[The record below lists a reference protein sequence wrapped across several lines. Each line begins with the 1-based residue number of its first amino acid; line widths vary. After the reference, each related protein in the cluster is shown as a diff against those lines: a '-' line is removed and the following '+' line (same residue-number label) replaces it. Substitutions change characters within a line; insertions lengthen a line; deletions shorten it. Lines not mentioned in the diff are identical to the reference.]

1 LLASFYRKL
10 PGLALSF
17 LLFTGIA
24 TAQTSQIEGVVK
36 GEDGQPLK
44 DAVIKIERKDIKGNY
59 KTKTKKKGDY
69 IHAGLPLGTY
79 KITVEVEGKDRDTV
93 DNVRTRLGEPSVI
106 NFDLQ
111 AMKAKQAALQ
121 QAAETGQ
128 LTQEQAREMTPEQR
142 AAMEKQ
148 VKERA
153 AALAKNKALNDAF
166 NAGKTA
172 LDAKQYD
179 EAIAQFT
186 KASEMD
192 PKQNVVWSNL
202 AEAYINKAKTTAA
215 PADREAALAKG
226 IETYQKAIEL
236 APNDAGYYNNY
247 ALALAQ
253 AKKFDEMRAAIDKAV
268 SINPAGAG
276 QYYFNLGAILTNTGQ
291 TGPACDAF
299 KKAIDTDPNYAE
311 AHFQYGVCL
320 SAKGTA
326 RPDGTVV
333 YPPEMGEA
341 FNKYLAIAPTG
352 PNAEAAKAMIA
363 QMGGKVDAVY
373 TAPGAKKP
381 TTPRKK

>member
-1 LLASFYRKL
+1 LTASFSRKL

-17 LLFTGIA
+17 LLFTGISV
-24 TAQTSQIEGVVK
+24 AQTSQIEGVVK

-44 DAVIKIERKDIKGNY
+44 DAVIKIERKDIRGNY
-59 KTKTKKKGDY
+59 KTKTKKKGDF

-79 KITVEVEGKDRDTV
+79 KVTVEVAGQDRDVV
-93 DNVRTRLGEPSVI
+93 DNVRTRLGEPTVV
-106 NFDLQ
+106 NFDLA

-121 QAAETGQ
+121 QAAETGT

-148 VKERA
+148 MKDRQA
-153 AALAKNKALNDAF
+153 QLAKNKALNDAF
-166 NAGKTA
+166 NAGKLA
-172 LDAKQYD
+172 LDAKQFD

-202 AEAYINKAKTTAA
+202 AESYINKARAITA
-215 PADREAALAKG
+215 PAERDAALAKG
-226 IETYQKAIEL
+226 IEAYQKAIEL
-236 APNDAGYYNNY
+236 APTDAGYYNNY

-291 TGPACDAF
+291 VGPACDAF
-299 KKAIDTDPNYAE
+299 KKAIDTDANYAE

-320 SAKGTA
+320 SAKGVA
-326 RPDGTVV
+326 KPDGTVD
-333 YPPEMGEA
+333 YPPDMVES
-341 FNKYLAIAPTG
+341 FNKYLALAPTG

-363 QMGGKVDAVY
+363 QVGGKVEATY

-381 TTPRKK
+381 TAPRKR